1 MTNEK
6 QPRTLASWKNSLW
19 IHQVA
24 HKWLQSLCHTDGLN
38 DALVLCHAQR
48 KRCMLWEAGI
58 LAVTE
63 RFKRSKAK
71 LSHNY
76 RQIISGSK
84 TKPFHPHP
92 H

>member
-1 MTNEK
+1 MRNSQELWRPGK
-6 QPRTLASWKNSLW
+6 TLCGFVELLISGCKVLY
-19 IHQVA
+19 
-24 HKWLQSLCHTDGLN
+24 HTDGLN

-48 KRCMLWEAGI
+48 KRCMLWEAGV
-58 LAVTE
+58 LVVTE
-63 RFKRSKAK
+63 RFTRSKAN